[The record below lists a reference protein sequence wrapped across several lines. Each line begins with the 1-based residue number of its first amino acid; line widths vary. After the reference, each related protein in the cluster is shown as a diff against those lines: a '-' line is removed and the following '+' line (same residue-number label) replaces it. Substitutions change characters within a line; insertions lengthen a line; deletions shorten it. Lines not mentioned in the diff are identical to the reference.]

1 MNLFTFARQNRK
13 ISLVCI
19 LLCITGIV
27 YAAHKNG
34 YIFVPRT
41 TAELNWKPEL
51 LNGLTLRNSEL
62 NDLNFENVTLKDVT
76 FKEVNFRRP
85 RFKNVVFEN
94 CNFEG
99 SRFSSGV
106 YEDVLFKG
114 GSMQPTT
121 SHGRIERQEF
131 IYSQFSNVVLDG
143 VKIHGGKLSG
153 TGDLVIVKNMPDING
168 FGSHRPSFFSGTG
181 NRVRIDNCIVKNT
194 GFVHDEGKVYI
205 TNSTF
210 HNATMAGH
218 PDVAYID
225 KCSANEGLTGAKIC
239 VATNSDLMGGYLGG
253 GKAYFINNKY
263 RDNVEKNL
271 GFKTRGDKNTFIY
284 IIGNGSTIIPYYAL
298 GGNVTI
304 IDSELKKPYF
314 IQNGDILSLNLRNV
328 TIRGGEWIESKV
340 LGGQWENVKIYPSVD
355 ITGAVIKNVRG
366 YNVTFPEGPP
376 WTGNSRGQ
384 AEMIVSKTPFTWPE
398 IHVPTP
404 EELGLIWEEPVITGR
419 PPAGK

>member
-13 ISLVCI
+13 ISLICMLI
-19 LLCITGIV
+19 IITGVI

-51 LNGLTLRNSEL
+51 LNGLTLRNGEL
-62 NDLNFENVTLKDVT
+62 DDLNFENVTLKDVT
-76 FKEVNFRRP
+76 FKEVIFRRP
-85 RFKNVVFEN
+85 RFKNVIFEN

-106 YEDVLFKG
+106 YDGVLFKG

-121 SHGRIERQEF
+121 SHGKIQPQELS
-131 IYSQFSNVVLDG
+131 YSQFSNVVLDG

-153 TGDLVIVKNMPDING
+153 TGDLVIFKNMPDING

-194 GFVHDEGKVYI
+194 GFVHDEGKVYV

-210 HNATMAGH
+210 RNATLGGQ
-218 PDVAYID
+218 PDVAYIE
-225 KCSANEGLTGAKIC
+225 KCYANNGITGAKIC
-239 VATNSDLMGGYLGG
+239 VATNCDLMALYLGG
-253 GKAYFINNKY
+253 GEAYFINNTY
-263 RDNVEKNL
+263 REKIETSQ
-271 GFKTRGDKNTFIY
+271 GFKTFGDEKTFIY
-284 IIGNGSTIIPYYAL
+284 IIGNGSTVIPYNAL

-304 IDSELKKPYF
+304 TGSVLKNPYF
-314 IQNGDILSLNLRNV
+314 TKERDIQSLNLRNV
-328 TIRGGEWIESKV
+328 TIRGGEWIKSKV
-340 LGGQWENVKIYPSVD
+340 LGGQWENVKIYPPVD
-355 ITGAVIKNVRG
+355 ITDAVIKNIRG

-419 PPAGK
+419 PPAEK